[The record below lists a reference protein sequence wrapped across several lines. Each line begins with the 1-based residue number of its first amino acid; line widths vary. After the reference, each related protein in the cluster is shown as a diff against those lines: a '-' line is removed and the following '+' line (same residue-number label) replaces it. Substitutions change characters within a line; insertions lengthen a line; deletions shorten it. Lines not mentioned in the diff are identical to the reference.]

1 MPNSANFA
9 INHVGARFGNYPLQ
23 VPEQLSQCIDVV
35 LFDAD
40 EDCVKSLSGAST
52 ERRRVVTAC
61 LSDSDGEADFC
72 ITVNAPAS
80 SLLEPSDESRG
91 YVQPMFGIDWD
102 VMAGARVVERRRVVT
117 ARLDTLLGNRPDLPV
132 PDFLS
137 LDTQGSELA
146 ILKGAEGTMER
157 GGIVG
162 LIVEVEFVEL
172 YQGVS
177 RFGDVASW
185 LEERGFHFAGFSH
198 LINAQ
203 SSSQPIGRRS
213 EGFPVAADA
222 AFLSRVDRFSNLSQ
236 EDVKT
241 CLRKLAFASVCL
253 GHLDHAFA
261 ALEQCGRME
270 NRDSTPGWLA
280 FLQKLQIA
288 SDHTP
293 RIFLPQ
299 FPDILPEVSVK
310 QFSSEPDPNRW
321 PTLMDLTV
329 WRERT
334 EAKIADLDR
343 VISELGAL
351 ADTPVE
357 ATLREAGFTDLA
369 DRTNFARRDQVHK
382 LQLLI
387 KQNAGVSSSDGKDS

>member
-1 MPNSANFA
+1 LFLNQKGFPAMPNSANFA
-9 INHVGARFGNYPLQ
+9 ISHVGARFGNYPLQ
-23 VPEQLSQCIDVV
+23 VPEQLMQSIDVI

-40 EDCVKSLSGAST
+40 EDCIRSLSGSPT
-52 ERRRVVTAC
+52 ERRRAITAC

-80 SLLEPSDESRG
+80 SLLEPSEELRG

-102 VMAGARVVERRRVVT
+102 VMACARVVERRRVVT

-146 ILKGAEGTMER
+146 ILKGAEETMGR

-162 LIVEVEFVEL
+162 LIVEVELVEL

-177 RFGDVASW
+177 RFGDVARW
-185 LEERGFHFAGFSH
+185 LEERGFHFAGFSQI
-198 LINAQ
+198 INAQ
-203 SSSQPIGRRS
+203 SSCQPIGRRS
-213 EGFPVAADA
+213 EGFPIAADA

-236 EDVKT
+236 DDVKT
-241 CLRKLAFASVCL
+241 CLKKLAFASVCL

-261 ALEQCGRME
+261 ALERCGRME
-270 NRDSTPGWLA
+270 NSDSMPGWLA

-288 SDHTP
+288 SDYTP

-299 FPDILPEVSVK
+299 FPDILPEGSVK
-310 QFSSEPDPNRW
+310 RLVAS
-321 PTLMDLTV
+321 
-329 WRERT
+329 RT
-334 EAKIADLDR
+334 RIGGRLCW
-343 VISELGAL
+343 
-351 ADTPVE
+351 T
-357 ATLREAGFTDLA
+357 
-369 DRTNFARRDQVHK
+369 
-382 LQLLI
+382 
-387 KQNAGVSSSDGKDS
+387 